1 MKHIKNILCSNTGSA
16 FIEMA
21 FVYLV
26 LIWLISLFVAF
37 LPVFYKISQL
47 NQYATYYARAV
58 SLEGEITPNILNKM
72 EQYKL
77 ENHLS
82 GIVEDTSETEFFSGK
97 KIQLNKEIVV
107 KITGDYKFSFLGIP
121 VNIPIKTKARIRS
134 EVYHK

>member
-1 MKHIKNILCSNTGSA
+1 MKRIKNILGNNEGAA
-16 FIEMA
+16 FLELA
-21 FVYLV
+21 FTYLI
-26 LIWLISLFVAF
+26 LIWLIALFVAF
-37 LPVFYKISQL
+37 LPVFHKISEL

-58 SLEGEITPNILNKM
+58 SLEGEITSDILNKM

-77 ENHLS
+77 ENHLI

-107 KITGDYKFSFLGIP
+107 KISGEYKFSFLGIP